1 MHIKRPDF
9 RPASGESSQFDTMQ
23 WWLHVIL
30 LRDFTLL
37 ILILRAKAQK
47 WLDEGGECVWGWGGV
62 STVWSPAEG
71 AKEYCTLRTQVH
83 SCSTPFCLFISLN
96 FTVPTRERQESWLA
110 GRGTVGSQGIMGM
123 AHLAR
128 WAESGVKKAN
138 VSGIYA
144 DSHQPWW
151 ESQSFFL
158 MSDPNSSFCA
168 FSDGLP

>member
-1 MHIKRPDF
+1 M
-9 RPASGESSQFDTMQ
+9 
-23 WWLHVIL
+23 
-30 LRDFTLL
+30 
-37 ILILRAKAQK
+37 
-47 WLDEGGECVWGWGGV
+47 CVG

-71 AKEYCTLRTQVH
+71 AKEYCKLRTQVH

-96 FTVPTRERQESWLA
+96 FTFPTRKRQESWLA

-123 AHLAR
+123 AHLAK

-138 VSGIYA
+138 VSGICA

-168 FSDGLP
+168 SDGLPQKHPCFSSGCFSPSSASRFLTSAHSRPWGASKGGVRMNTLPKQ